1 MNTNEQRII
10 AEKIRAQYVENRTTP
25 LDELRALDKKV
36 KTPAKVFGY
45 IFGSIAAIV
54 MGCGMSLVMTDI
66 GTWFNLGSTQATVMG
81 IVTGVIGMVL
91 AIANYPLYKKILD
104 GRKKKFANRIV
115 ELSNSIA
122 GK

>member
-1 MNTNEQRII
+1 MNTNEQKMI

-25 LDELRALDKKV
+25 LDELRTLDKNV
-36 KTPAKVFGY
+36 KKPANVFGY
-45 IFGSIAAIV
+45 IFGGIAAIV
-54 MGCGMSLVMTDI
+54 MGCGMSLVMTDV
-66 GTWFNLGSTQATVMG
+66 GTWFNLGSTQTNVIG
-81 IVTGVIGMVL
+81 IVTGVIGMIM
-91 AIANYPLYKKILD
+91 AIVNYPLYKKILD